1 MLNKRDLIG
10 NELLREIIRIRVDAL
25 GRMLELQK
33 VGRLPRVHE
42 EGATGD
48 FDNKGAIFLP
58 GGLVFEDSDREPIR
72 KDHYAQLTRTAFR
85 KVVRDCMQ
93 QDNATL
99 LFQDGYLAGVNL
111 ANGFFAEK
119 SSQILATKW
128 AAGRR
133 RRTLER
139 RPPRKIRSD
148 DICNS
153 LCPEFVPPPYG
164 SRTKLSSCAAVCLME
179 PRLYYVQCANDYA
192 LRGVAARRAWER
204 IRSAG
209 KPILDHRGESLA
221 PPYVVVCHQT
231 RYREHILGGLTRIL
245 GIGEFGEF
253 ATVTFEVVAGEVAE
267 ELKEKKVTWGDGEIV
282 ATCEDKP
289 VLGIIR
295 IYPATNPGARSRG
308 SHLLLISPA
317 KDLGFSVQHLVRS
330 ARRDYRLDKA
340 DANKK

>member
-1 MLNKRDLIG
+1 M
-10 NELLREIIRIRVDAL
+10 
-25 GRMLELQK
+25 
-33 VGRLPRVHE
+33 
-42 EGATGD
+42 
-48 FDNKGAIFLP
+48 
-58 GGLVFEDSDREPIR
+58 
-72 KDHYAQLTRTAFR
+72 TRTAFR
-85 KVVRDCMQ
+85 KIVRDCMQ

-119 SSQILATKW
+119 SSQILAIKW

-139 RPPRKIRSD
+139 RPPRRIRSD

-164 SRTKLSSCAAVCLME
+164 SRSKLSSCAAVCLME
-179 PRLYYVQCANDYA
+179 PRLYYVQCAHDYA

-267 ELKEKKVTWGDGEIV
+267 ELKEKKVTWGDSEVV
-282 ATCEDKP
+282 AMCEDRP
-289 VLGIIR
+289 VLGVIR